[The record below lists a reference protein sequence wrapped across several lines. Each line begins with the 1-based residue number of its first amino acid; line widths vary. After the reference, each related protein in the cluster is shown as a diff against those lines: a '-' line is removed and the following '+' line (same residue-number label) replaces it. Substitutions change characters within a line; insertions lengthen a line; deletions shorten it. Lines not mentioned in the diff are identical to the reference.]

1 MCRVYS
7 YGGIALAIVTQGLI
21 LFGNWCANYL
31 CILYWFAPDKDHPP
45 FIKGIPLTFY
55 GLIHWLLFNTAC
67 YMAILS
73 HIRGTFANPGLIPD
87 NLELPDYVDT
97 ARLNICEKCD
107 NKWKPERAHH
117 CSECNQCVFKVSLPF
132 PFPF

>member
-55 GLIHWLLFNTAC
+55 GLMHWLLFNTAC
-67 YMAILS
+67 YLAILS

-117 CSECNQCVFKVSLPF
+117 CSECNQCVFKVSAPF
-132 PFPF
+132 PF